1 MRIVVNIV
9 IVLIIGFLAYT
20 LVGSIRE
27 PIKFMDEKDKREK
40 AVIDKLRKIRTLQEH
55 YRGITG
61 EFAPN
66 FDTLVEVLR
75 NGQFALV
82 KVIGDPDDPEG
93 GENVTYDT
101 TYRKAIDSL
110 ATLGLVSGLD
120 SMKYIPYSQGKVFLI
135 DADTTT
141 YQSTL
146 VQVVEV
152 GASRKDYMGPYAD
165 DRFKK
170 YDSNY
175 DPKKIVKFGSMS
187 SPNLAGNWE

>member
-1 MRIVVNIV
+1 MRIAVNIV
-9 IVLIIGFLAYT
+9 IVLIIAFLAYT
-20 LVGSIRE
+20 LIGSIRE
-27 PIKFMDEKDKREK
+27 PIQFMAEKDKREK
-40 AVIDKLRKIRTLQEH
+40 AVIDKLRKIRKLQEH

-61 EFAPN
+61 EFANN
-66 FDTLVEVLR
+66 FDTLKHVLR
-75 NGQFALV
+75 NESFALI

-101 TYRKAIDSL
+101 SYRKAIDSL
-110 ATLGLVSGLD
+110 ATLGLVEGLD
-120 SMKYIPYSQGKVFLI
+120 SIEYIPYSKGVSFNI
-135 DADTTT
+135 NADTTT

-152 GASRKDYMGPYAD
+152 GASRKDYMGPFAD

-170 YDSNY
+170 YDNNY
-175 DPKKIVKFGSMS
+175 DPRKIVKFGSMT